1 MRGPDRQQFQM
12 ISYVSLEKRVPAEH
26 PLRTLWALSDAV
38 LQDLSPLFDQLYAR
52 TGRPSI
58 APEKLLRAILL
69 QVLYS
74 IRSEALLMEQLDYNL
89 LFRWFVGLDVDDPVW
104 DATVFSKNR
113 QRLLDGEVATA
124 FFVRVRALAEE
135 HGLLSDEHF
144 TVDGTVVQAWAGQ
157 KSFQRRDRDTPPPS
171 DPEGGGVNFRGEKR
185 SNQTHASTTDPQA
198 RLYRKSHSA
207 EAKLCYLGH
216 VLMENRHGLVVETEV
231 TEATGTGERD
241 AGAAMPVRRGRR
253 GATLGADKAYDTRG
267 FVAAVRAAGGVPH
280 VAQNTRGV
288 SAEGN
293 CPENAELICPPN
305 PSTGTDPRAT
315 KQVERSHAQEGGL
328 DGDSS
333 AGGAR
338 CLLEGHRGRIGRG
351 PADGAAGV
359 GAGRAAEWAA
369 AGRPAQQAGPV

>member
-26 PLRTLWALSDAV
+26 PLRTLWVLSDAV
-38 LQDLSPLFDQLYAR
+38 LQDLSPLFDHLYAR

-113 QRLLDGEVATA
+113 TRLLDGEVATA

-157 KSFQRRDRDTPPPS
+157 KSFQRTDRDMPPPS
-171 DPEGGGVNFRGEKR
+171 DPDGGGVNFRGEKR
-185 SNQTHASTTDPQA
+185 SNATHASTTDGQA
-198 RLYRKSHSA
+198 RLYRKSHHA

-241 AGAAMPVRRGRR
+241 AGVTMLVRRGRR

-280 VAQNTRGV
+280 VAQNTRGRR
-288 SAEGN
+288 SAIDRRTTRHVGYT
-293 CPENAELICPPN
+293 L
-305 PSTGTDPRAT
+305 SQRLRHR
-315 KQVERSHAQEGGL
+315 VEPIFGWLKTIGPVRQTHF
-328 DGDSS
+328 
-333 AGGAR
+333 
-338 CLLEGHRGRIGRG
+338 RGRRK
-351 PADGAAGV
+351 V
-359 GAGRAAEWAA
+359 HWQFTFAA
-369 AGRPAQQAGPV
+369 AVYNLVRMRTLLAATG

>member
-38 LQDLSPLFDQLYAR
+38 LRDLSPLFDQLYAR

-113 QRLLDGEVATA
+113 ERLLAGEVATA

-171 DPEGGGVNFRGEKR
+171 DPAGGGVNFRGETR
-185 SNQTHASTTDPQA
+185 SNATHASSTDPQA
-198 RLYRKSHSA
+198 RLYRKSHNA

-216 VLMENRHGLVVETEV
+216 VLMENRHGLVVEAEV

-241 AGAAMPVRRGRR
+241 AGAAGGGEQRWAPTKRTTPAGSSPRCVPRAASRMWRRIR
-253 GATLGADKAYDTRG
+253 GA
-267 FVAAVRAAGGVPH
+267 AAVRSIAARPAMSG
-280 VAQNTRGV
+280 AA
-288 SAEGN
+288 SA
-293 CPENAELICPPN
+293 
-305 PSTGTDPRAT
+305 STSAIASNR
-315 KQVERSHAQEGGL
+315 
-328 DGDSS
+328 SS
-333 AGGAR
+333 AG
-338 CLLEGHRGRIGRG
+338 
-351 PADGAAGV
+351 
-359 GAGRAAEWAA
+359 
-369 AGRPAQQAGPV
+369 